1 MAVSILCPL
10 LHFLQKGEPGK
21 HFCFSI
27 FISSWKDCIPD
38 NVFGKPGQGSK
49 GGCGTKQSGSGD
61 VDFGGW
67 GSG

>member
-21 HFCFSI
+21 HFCFSV

-38 NVFGKPGQGSK
+38 NVFGKPGQDSK
-49 GGCGTKQSGSGD
+49 GGCGTKPGAKSA
-61 VDFGGW
+61 GGR
-67 GSG
+67 GLGGA